1 MTYTEYITVSDN
13 VRAVLTHNVW
23 ADNPI
28 SWGNTGAVLFTTP
41 DRFTPVPEAIGE
53 ENDRV
58 NELIDLY
65 NEGTGYPHYDDPL
78 PSKEAL
84 ADAIEKSLVRQGLKP
99 ERKTLTGYSQG
110 DIYEGIFW
118 NPDGHEYTNADE
130 FGAWAFGDVWLV
142 RYEYSPTGLEE
153 DYEPFGDDD
162 DGFAVYYSPTWDI
175 KDIII
180 DDCPPA
186 PTYTRPAESPSETLY
201 GLNERQM
208 REVYEHQSQRQA
220 V

>member
-1 MTYTEYITVSDN
+1 MYTDYITINDN
-13 VRAVLTHNVW
+13 VRAVLTHDEW

-41 DRFTPVPEAIGE
+41 ERFARTPEVMGE

-78 PSKEAL
+78 PTKEAL
-84 ADAIEKSLVRQGLKP
+84 ADAIEKSLTRQGLKP
-99 ERKTLTGYSQG
+99 ERKRLTGYSQG

-118 NPDGHEYTNADE
+118 NPQGYDFTDAEE

-153 DYEPFGDDD
+153 DYDPFGDDD
-162 DGFAVYYSPTWDI
+162 GNMVYYGASWDI
-175 KDIII
+175 EDDIIGN
-180 DDCPPA
+180 CPPA
-186 PTYTRPAESPSETLY
+186 PTYTRPAESLSETLY
-201 GLNERQM
+201 GLTKRQM
-208 REVYEHQSQRQA
+208 REVYEHQSQRQT